1 MAERRGSDMTLQSG
15 RVIWI
20 VLDGVGL
27 EALPDAPEY
36 ADADAATLPHVA
48 AASGGLNLPNMRK
61 LGLGC
66 LAEIAGVLPVTTP
79 AGAYGRFA
87 EKSSGKD
94 SIVGHW
100 ELAGV
105 VVDKPFATYPHGF
118 PCQLVRAFAEISGVQ
133 PLGNISAGGLS
144 ILKEYGAE
152 HVRTGRPILYTS
164 VDSVFQVAAHEDVL
178 PPEKLYD
185 LCRSTK
191 PLTEEYGI
199 ARVIA
204 RPFVGDV
211 QGGFRRTAGR
221 KDFPTPPP
229 QRTLLECLFAEGYT
243 VTAVGKISDLFA
255 GRGISRSVATV
266 DNSDGMEK
274 VVTSLATLDKGLLM
288 ANLIDFDMVYGH
300 RKDAVGF
307 GRALEEFD
315 AWLPQLFNAMRHEDL
330 LVICADHGCD
340 PTTPGSDHTREY
352 VPGLFWS
359 KAMQKGCALG
369 DRQSFSDVA
378 ATLADFFRVPGTVA
392 GESFERLLGL
402 TSNINS

>member
-1 MAERRGSDMTLQSG
+1 MTLQSK
-15 RVIWI
+15 RAVWI

-27 EALPDAPEY
+27 EALPDAREY
-36 ADADAATLPHVA
+36 SDEDAATLPHVA
-48 AASGGLNLPNMRK
+48 TACGGLNLPNMCK

-66 LAEIAGVLPVTTP
+66 LAEIAGVLPVSEP
-79 AGAYGRFA
+79 AGVYGRLA

-94 SIVGHW
+94 SIIGHW

-118 PCQLVRAFAEISGVQ
+118 PAEMVRKFAEISGVQ
-133 PLGNISAGGLS
+133 PLGNISAGGLA

-164 VDSVFQVAAHEDVL
+164 IDSVFQLAAHEDVL

-185 LCRSTK
+185 LCRSVK
-191 PLTEEYGI
+191 PLTDEYGI

-211 QGGFRRTAGR
+211 QSGFFRSAGR
-221 KDFPTPPP
+221 KDFPVPPP
-229 QRTLLECLFAEGYT
+229 QKTLLESLDAMGYT
-243 VTAVGKISDLFA
+243 VTTVGKISDLFA

-266 DNSDGMEK
+266 DNEDGMK
-274 VVTSLATLDKGLLM
+274 KILAGLAALDKGLLM
-288 ANLIDFDMVYGH
+288 ANLIDFDMLYGH
-300 RKDAVGF
+300 RNDAVGF
-307 GRALEEFD
+307 GRALEKFD
-315 AWLPQLFNAMRHEDL
+315 AWLPQLFNVMRSEDL

-352 VPGLFWS
+352 VPVLLWS
-359 KAMQKGCALG
+359 KTMKRGRALG
-369 DRQSFSDVA
+369 DRQSFADVA
-378 ATLADFFRVPGTVA
+378 ATLADFFRIPGTLA
-392 GESFERLLGL
+392 GQSFERLIDL
-402 TSNINS
+402 TRVVNS

>member
-1 MAERRGSDMTLQSG
+1 MTLQKG
-15 RVIWI
+15 RAIWI

-36 ADADAATLPHVA
+36 ADENAATLPHVA
-48 AASGGLNLPNMRK
+48 TACGGLNLPNMRN

-66 LAEIAGVLPVTTP
+66 LAEIAGVLPVSSP
-79 AGAYGRFA
+79 AGAYGRLA

-94 SIVGHW
+94 SIIGHW

-118 PCQLVRAFAEISGVQ
+118 PGPLVKRFAEISGAQ
-133 PLGNISAGGLS
+133 PLGNVSAGGLS
-144 ILKEYGAE
+144 ILNEYGAE

-185 LCRSTK
+185 LCRAAKT
-191 PLTEEYGI
+191 LTDEYGI

-204 RPFVGDV
+204 RPFVGDI
-211 QGGFRRTAGR
+211 QSGFRRTAGR
-221 KDFPTPPP
+221 KDFPAPPP
-229 QRTLLECLFAEGYT
+229 QRILLESLSAKGYT
-243 VTAVGKISDLFA
+243 VLAVGKISDLFA
-255 GRGISRSVATV
+255 GRGISRSVTTV
-266 DNSDGMEK
+266 DNNDGMEK
-274 VVTSLATLDKGLLM
+274 IVAGLATLDQGLLM

-300 RKDAVGF
+300 RKDAAGF

-315 AWLPQLFNAMRHEDL
+315 AWLPLLFDAMRHEDL

-352 VPGLFWS
+352 VPALLWS
-359 KAMQKGCALG
+359 KAMQRGRALG
-369 DRQSFSDVA
+369 DRHSFADVA

-402 TSNINS
+402 TGIVNS